1 MDREN
6 TMMEERQVSLWD
18 LMVEILSHWRVL
30 LIAMLIGGI
39 SFGGFSYVRS
49 IQNVNTQRALLNEQ
63 EEKGAVSVLEEK
75 LSKEQKNSVSTA
87 ILYRRLYEEKLAYRQ
102 NSALMQIDPFH
113 VQRAELTF
121 WVESDDLKRTYNI
134 QKVYEDNLVDIA
146 ACDYVKA
153 QCNID
158 DVEGLIF
165 LEQPTYDHQQESN
178 IVRVQLVQD

>member
-75 LSKEQKNSVSTA
+75 LSKEQKTA
-87 ILYRRLYEEKLAYRQ
+87 CPPQFCIEDCTKKNWHIGR
-102 NSALMQIDPFH
+102 
-113 VQRAELTF
+113 
-121 WVESDDLKRTYNI
+121 I
-134 QKVYEDNLVDIA
+134 QL
-146 ACDYVKA
+146 
-153 QCNID
+153 
-158 DVEGLIF
+158 
-165 LEQPTYDHQQESN
+165 
-178 IVRVQLVQD
+178 